1 MSSVRFREASADE
14 AETIAGLIVRLKR
27 LNEEFDSHLK
37 VREDAHTNA
46 MAYVKA
52 SLNADRVLLL
62 VAEASNKVVGVLRAE
77 MRERLF
83 YDPPQEGVI
92 VDFYLLPEYRRHG
105 TGRKMIDEATNRLKK
120 MGAQII
126 IAEFPLQNKIA
137 SSFYEKLGFR
147 GTIGLYAREAR

>member
-1 MSSVRFREASADE
+1 MSNVRFREASADE

-37 VREDAHTNA
+37 VREDVHKNA
-46 MAYVKA
+46 VAYVKE
-52 SLNADRVLLL
+52 SLKADRILLL
-62 VAEASNKVVGVLRAE
+62 VAEASNKLVGVLRAE
-77 MRERLF
+77 LRDRMF
-83 YDPPQEGVI
+83 YDPSEAGVI

-105 TGRKMIDEATNRLKK
+105 TGRKMIDDATQRLKK

>member
-1 MSSVRFREASADE
+1 MSSVRFRDAKDEE
-14 AETIAGLIVRLKR
+14 AETISGLIVRLKR

-37 VREDAHTNA
+37 VREDADQNA
-46 MAYVKA
+46 VTYVRE
-52 SLNADRVLLL
+52 SLNSNQVLLL
-62 VAEASNKVVGVLRAE
+62 VAEASNKLVGVLRAE
-77 MRERLF
+77 LRDRLF
-83 YDPPQEGVI
+83 YDPPKAGVI

-105 TGRKMIDEATNRLKK
+105 TGKRMIDEATQRLKK
-120 MGAQII
+120 MGAEII

>member
-1 MSSVRFREASADE
+1 MSNVRFREASANE
-14 AETIAGLIVRLKR
+14 TETIAGLIVRLKR

-37 VREDAHTNA
+37 VREDAHKNA
-46 MAYVKA
+46 VTYVKE

-62 VAEASNKVVGVLRAE
+62 VAEASSKIVGVLRAE
-77 MRERLF
+77 LRDRLF
-83 YDPPQEGVI
+83 YEPPEAGVI

-105 TGRKMIDEATNRLKK
+105 TGRKMIDEATQRLRK

>member
-1 MSSVRFREASADE
+1 MSSVRFREASANE
-14 AETIAGLIVRLKR
+14 TETIASLIVRLKR

-37 VREDAHTNA
+37 VREDVQKNA
-46 MAYVKA
+46 EVYVKE
-52 SLNADRVLLL
+52 SLDADRILLL
-62 VAEASNKVVGVLRAE
+62 VAEASNKIVGVLRAE
-77 MRERLF
+77 LRDRLF
-83 YDPPQEGVI
+83 YEPPEAGVI
-92 VDFYLLPEYRRHG
+92 VDFYLLPEFRRHG
-105 TGRKMIDEATNRLKK
+105 TGRKMIDEATQRLKK

>member
-1 MSSVRFREASADE
+1 MSSVRFREASSE
-14 AETIAGLIVRLKR
+14 ESEMIARLIVRLKR

-37 VREDAHTNA
+37 VREDAHKNA
-46 MAYVKA
+46 VAYVKE
-52 SLNADRVLLL
+52 SLSGDKVLLL
-62 VAEASNKVVGVLRAE
+62 VAESANKIVGVLRAE
-77 MRERLF
+77 LRDRLF
-83 YDPPQEGVI
+83 YDPPVAGVI

-105 TGRKMIDEATNRLKK
+105 TGKRMIDEATQRLKK

>member
-1 MSSVRFREASADE
+1 MSTVRFREASSNE

-37 VREDAHTNA
+37 VREDVHQNA
-46 MAYVKA
+46 VAYVKE
-52 SLNADRVLLL
+52 SLDTDHVLLL
-62 VAEASNKVVGVLRAE
+62 VAEASNKIVGVLRAE
-77 MRERLF
+77 MRDRLF
-83 YDPPQEGVI
+83 YAPPEEGVI

-105 TGRKMIDEATNRLKK
+105 TGRKMIDEATQRLRK
-120 MGAQII
+120 MGAKII

>member
-1 MSSVRFREASADE
+1 MSSVRFREASAGE
-14 AETIAGLIVRLKR
+14 EETIAGLIVRLKR

-37 VREDAHTNA
+37 VREDVHKNA
-46 MAYVKA
+46 VAYVKE
-52 SLNADRVLLL
+52 SLSADRVLLL
-62 VAEASNKVVGVLRAE
+62 VAEASNKLVGVLRAE

-105 TGRKMIDEATNRLKK
+105 TGRRMIDEATHRLKK